1 MHVSSHHD
9 PVDARTRRPCCL
21 CVSLSLLRAVKE
33 LDTVVESCERLF
45 SSPIPP
51 NMARH
56 CMRSLTLW
64 LLALPV
70 VLTQAMPPLLVGLW
84 TAITS
89 YIYLGVD
96 ELGAEVEQPFAMMP
110 LWQLVRAH
118 TVSFEPRTLT
128 HPLTYPF
135 DFLEVSLTL
144 LPYSFLDPSFSRVV
158 HGRHSA
164 TSPNSTWK
172 SRSRRPICRFA

>member
-1 MHVSSHHD
+1 VRLQSKPLSMHVSSHHD

-21 CVSLSLLRAVKE
+21 CVCLSLLRAVKE

-96 ELGAEVEQPFAMMP
+96 ELGAQVEQPFAIMP
-110 LWQLVRAH
+110 LWQLCHLAQLNVEESLS
-118 TVSFEPRTLT
+118 TPDL
-128 HPLTYPF
+128 PLRLNRPSEMSADPLSCQSGIPF
-135 DFLEVSLTL
+135 S
-144 LPYSFLDPSFSRVV
+144 
-158 HGRHSA
+158 G
-164 TSPNSTWK
+164 
-172 SRSRRPICRFA
+172 